1 MPVEPDGVLEFAVA
15 QDSLTLDGRP
25 WSSPGS
31 LFAVVGDPISHS
43 LSPAIHNKALSA
55 RGLPGVYV
63 AIRIPAGGLGR
74 LLSIGPQI
82 GLNGFNVTSPLKHEA
97 AGLCA
102 ESTAVAAAVGAVNT
116 VRITDA
122 GWVGHNTDVGGVRR
136 VLEAAWPKAEAPELA
151 VVLGTG
157 GAARAATKALVDW
170 RGPRVEVR
178 GRSAAGREDFAA
190 WSVGLSQSVEI
201 KPWREGPPADPS
213 GATVYVS
220 CVAGGVPIRDQL
232 PENSVPE
239 GSLLLD
245 LRYGPELPPLAPPL
259 GFTCLDGVEVL
270 VAQAGLA
277 FEWWFERPAPWRLMA
292 AAAAL
297 D

>member
-1 MPVEPDGVLEFAVA
+1 MPVEPDGVLELAVA

-25 WSSPGS
+25 WTAPGS
-31 LFAVVGDPISHS
+31 LLAVVGDPISHS
-43 LSPAIHNKALSA
+43 LSPIIHNEALRA

-63 AIRIPAGGLGR
+63 PLRIPAGELGR
-74 LLSIGPQI
+74 LIRIAPLI
-82 GLNGFNVTSPLKHEA
+82 GLHGFNVTAPLKHEA

-102 ESTAVAAAVGAVNT
+102 ELTPVAKAVGAVNT

-136 VLEAAWPKAEAPELA
+136 VLESVWPSAAALELA

-157 GAARAATKALVDW
+157 GAARAVTKALADW
-170 RGPRVEVR
+170 RGPRIEVR
-178 GRSAAGREDFAA
+178 GRSPAGREGFAA
-190 WSVGLSQSVEI
+190 WSDDLSSSIEI
-201 KPWREGPPADPS
+201 KPWREAPAADPQ

-232 PENSVPE
+232 PERSAPE

-245 LRYGPELPPLAPPL
+245 LRYGAELPPLDPPA
-259 GFTCLDGVEVL
+259 GFTCRDGIDVL

-277 FEWWFERPAPWRLMA
+277 FEWWFERPAPWRIMA
-292 AAAAL
+292 AAVP